1 MTKDRQ
7 GNIIPES
14 KKMSKYLNF
23 LYRNKNGRRF
33 LKLLT
38 NPKLSAMIGKFM
50 DSPLSI
56 PLIEPFIEKNHIDLS
71 PCVKTKFRSFND
83 FFTRKLKPTARPI
96 SQNKEY
102 LISPCDS
109 RLTVCE
115 ITENSLFKIK
125 GSRYSVADL
134 VNNSFIANR
143 YRDGLCLIFRL
154 CVDDYHRYCYFDN
167 GTKDENTFIP
177 GELHTVNPIAL
188 EHYNIYKR
196 NCREYTVLHTENFG
210 DAVQIEV
217 GAMLVGKI
225 FNRHGKHR
233 FKKGEEKGMFLFG
246 GSTIVLLLESGK
258 AAIDDDILR
267 NSAKGIE
274 TVVHFGETIGRR
286 CSEPLRDG

>member
-7 GNIIPES
+7 GNIIPEG
-14 KKMSKYLNF
+14 KRMGKYLNL
-23 LYRNKNGRRF
+23 LYKNKNGRRL

-38 NPKLSAMIGKFM
+38 NPKLSAIIGIFM

-56 PLIEPFIEKNHIDLS
+56 PMIKPFIRRNNIDLS
-71 PCVKTKFRSFND
+71 PCVKTKFHSFND
-83 FFTRKLKPTARPI
+83 FFTRKLKPSARPI
-96 SQNKEY
+96 SKNKSD

-109 RLTVCE
+109 RLTVYE

-125 GSRYSVADL
+125 GSRYRVADL
-134 VNNSFIANR
+134 VNNKFIAHR
-143 YRDGLCLIFRL
+143 YRGGLCLIFRL

-167 GTKDENTFIP
+167 GIKGENTYIS
-177 GELHTVNPIAL
+177 GKLHTVNPIAL

-225 FNRHGKHR
+225 FNRHGEYR
-233 FKKGEEKGMFLFG
+233 FRKGEEKGMFLFG
-246 GSTIVLLLESGK
+246 GSTVVLLLERGK
-258 AAIDDDILR
+258 AVIDDDILR
-267 NSAKGIE
+267 NSANGVE
-274 TVVHFGETIGRR
+274 TIVHFGETVGH
-286 CSEPLRDG
+286 CPT

>member
-7 GNIIPES
+7 GNIIPEG
-14 KKMSKYLNF
+14 KKMSKYLNW
-23 LYRNKNGRRF
+23 LYKNKNGRRF
-33 LKLLT
+33 LKILT
-38 NPKLSAMIGKFM
+38 YPKLSAVIGKFM
-50 DSPLSI
+50 DSPLSK
-56 PLIEPFIEKNHIDLS
+56 PMIEPFIRNNNIDLS
-71 PCVKTKFRSFND
+71 TCVKTDFNSFND
-83 FFTRKLKPTARPI
+83 FFTRKLKPSARPI
-96 SQNKEY
+96 SQKKSD

-109 RLTVCE
+109 RLTVYE

-134 VNNSFIANR
+134 VNNKFIAHR
-143 YRDGLCLIFRL
+143 YRGGLCLIFRL

-167 GTKDENTFIP
+167 GTKGENMFIS

-225 FNRHGKHR
+225 FNRHGEYL
-233 FKKGEEKGMFLFG
+233 FLKGEEKGMFLFG
-246 GSTIVLLLESGK
+246 GSTIVLLLERGR
-258 AAIDDDILR
+258 AVIDEDIMR
-267 NSAKGIE
+267 NSANGIE
-274 TVVHFGETIGRR
+274 TIVRFGETIGHR
-286 CSEPLRDG
+286 